1 MHVKRQ
7 ILHALRVALAEA
19 FASALVDLDRL
30 DPVPAGRCPAILLRE
45 SDSGEG
51 ITKVT
56 AEGIQRRDLPVSVS
70 MCVARA
76 TGYGDE
82 ADALGL
88 QVEQLLAG
96 GSQPDLT
103 TDLEGLCC
111 FGIAL
116 RGSRLFMSGEGETA
130 IAVLM
135 HTWIFSYAVDPAQPD
150 VAIT

>member
-7 ILHALRVALAEA
+7 ILHALRGALAA
-19 FASALVDLDRL
+19 AMAPALVELDRL
-30 DPVPAGRCPAILLRE
+30 DPVASQRCPAVLIRE
-45 SDSGEG
+45 SDRGEG
-51 ITKVT
+51 IAELT
-56 AEGIQRRDLPVSVS
+56 AEGLQRRDLLVNVS
-70 MCVARA
+70 MCVAQS
-76 TGYGDE
+76 TGYGDA

-96 GSQPDLT
+96 GAQPELT

-135 HTWIFSYAVDPAQPD
+135 HTWQFSYAVDPARPD
-150 VAIT
+150 LAIT